1 MLLQLRGAAEK
12 RLWELFNKNTALRKV
27 AKTTYAE

>member
-1 MLLQLRGAAEK
+1 MLPELWRAAEN

-27 AKTTYAE
+27 DKTTYSE